1 MNLVDPR
8 TFKQSAGVGEWVDA
22 MVRVEGPIASQFE
35 LTFLFDWSV
44 DNSAINQFSDPEPLG
59 SPEEGHVLAQCCA
72 SGPVYRDDI
81 LYQML
86 LSTIMD
92 AREELTITTPYFGPD
107 EGLIQALIAAARRG
121 VNVTLIVPK
130 QNDSTLVAL
139 SSRSFYADLMNGGVN
154 IAEFH
159 GGLLHTKSMLV
170 DRRIAVFGSVNLD
183 QRSLRLNFE
192 ISLIVYNETF
202 CANLQKLIESYLQQS
217 NLVNPVSWA
226 KRSRWHLILE
236 NVVQLMSPLL

>member
-1 MNLVDPR
+1 M
-8 TFKQSAGVGEWVDA
+8 
-22 MVRVEGPIASQFE
+22 
-35 LTFLFDWSV
+35 
-44 DNSAINQFSDPEPLG
+44 
-59 SPEEGHVLAQCCA
+59 
-72 SGPVYRDDI
+72 
-81 LYQML
+81 
-86 LSTIMD
+86 
-92 AREELTITTPYFGPD
+92 
-107 EGLIQALIAAARRG
+107 
-121 VNVTLIVPK
+121 TLIVPK

-226 KRSRWHLILE
+226 KRSRWRLILE

>member
-1 MNLVDPR
+1 
-8 TFKQSAGVGEWVDA
+8 
-22 MVRVEGPIASQFE
+22 
-35 LTFLFDWSV
+35 
-44 DNSAINQFSDPEPLG
+44 
-59 SPEEGHVLAQCCA
+59 
-72 SGPVYRDDI
+72 
-81 LYQML
+81 ML

-130 QNDSTLVAL
+130 QNDSTLVAF
-139 SSRSFYADLMNGGVN
+139 SSRSFYGDLMNGGVN

-202 CANLQKLIESYLQQS
+202 CASLQKLIESYLQQS